1 MRSLGSSRS
10 SAGERVP
17 VRSGLRLGRGG
28 YVIAVAIWVF
38 CVGARSIIRTEQ
50 EGYEMSDSLSPQEQ
64 VAFPFLEAAVRIDT
78 AKQNLSDKDLLI
90 QVLDDNVA
98 LWLYFKNLLLGT
110 DQEIAEETKNFL
122 IQASEFMVKS
132 AQLLQREVDEDLI
145 SRLVTINLN
154 MSELLLQAP
163 TVPTIPSSHC
173 G

>member
-1 MRSLGSSRS
+1 
-10 SAGERVP
+10 
-17 VRSGLRLGRGG
+17 
-28 YVIAVAIWVF
+28 
-38 CVGARSIIRTEQ
+38 
-50 EGYEMSDSLSPQEQ
+50 MSDSLSPQEQ

-78 AKQNLSDKDLLI
+78 AKQNLSDKDLLV

-110 DQEIAEETKNFL
+110 EQEIAEETKNFL

-163 TVPTIPSSHC
+163 TVPTIPSSRC
-173 G
+173 D